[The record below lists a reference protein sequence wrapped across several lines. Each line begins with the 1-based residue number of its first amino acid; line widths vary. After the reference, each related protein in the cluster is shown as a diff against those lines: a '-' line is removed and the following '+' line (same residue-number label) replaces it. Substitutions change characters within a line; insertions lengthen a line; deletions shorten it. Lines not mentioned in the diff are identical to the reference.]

1 MIVKNKWSFSVVV
14 FFSTDILDFVE
25 VWDFIQGWALKHLS
39 AENLPLV
46 VMGRMGVVVLLEM
59 GKEKIQ
65 ELIGLRSCLKSC
77 TEVSIIYIN

>member
-14 FFSTDILDFVE
+14 CFFSTDILDFVE

-39 AENLPLV
+39 AENLPLI
-46 VMGRMGVVVLLEM
+46 VMGGMGVVVLLGM

-65 ELIGLRSCLKSC
+65 
-77 TEVSIIYIN
+77 